1 MYTCLTNTS
10 VGAVALGRMIALSV
24 NRAGTIPVIDM
35 TYHTPV
41 IYIFAVL
48 EVNVAIIAASI
59 PVFWPV
65 IATLATNK
73 IWVVNEIEI
82 HVEGNRRDSFRSL
95 SPGGGIDLA
104 EQGEW
109 KDGKDDFGERTS
121 KLGVVAKVYDR
132 ASSRQNR
139 QHHHKISNASST
151 IGRSLG
157 IDFGTRSSQDSQR
170 YLYRPPSHEVGST
183 NCSLTQGDRDDWQAD
198 VDKQN
203 MGGTMTT
210 RVQKTEIPF
219 AQINAPKK

>member
-1 MYTCLTNTS
+1 
-10 VGAVALGRMIALSV
+10 
-24 NRAGTIPVIDM
+24 M

-104 EQGEW
+104 SAGDW
-109 KDGKDDFGERTS
+109 KDGKEDFTERPS

-132 ASSRQNR
+132 ASSRQH
-139 QHHHKISNASST
+139 HHHKISNAST

-170 YLYRPPSHEVGST
+170 HLYRAPSQEVGSA

-198 VDKQN
+198 VDKQSA
-203 MGGTMTT
+203 GGRMTT

-219 AQINAPKK
+219 AQINALVK